1 MFALRR
7 ATLGVS
13 VLCATVANA
22 QPAIVVGIVVDSI
35 RMRPL
40 AGATVLITAI
50 TQVFDAYASRNAAG
64 DAKPFARDAPKQGMT
79 DSRSHGRSLLY
90 GRDLVERARRHELIT
105 IFGRR

>member
-40 AGATVLITAI
+40 AGATVLIT
-50 TQVFDAYASRNAAG
+50 
-64 DAKPFARDAPKQGMT
+64 DAPKQEMT